1 MQGMH
6 ALLIEGFAYTN
17 RFTINVPDRSVLCSV
32 MPAFPTKR
40 VLSRWFFFLLAHQT
54 DLLPFQCQCVGKSK
68 SSTRYSVQQG
78 FNMNNHYVH
87 RRWVLFIG
95 QVNVLFNLCTS
106 FIFSLTELGS
116 IL

>member
-1 MQGMH
+1 M
-6 ALLIEGFAYTN
+6 LY
-17 RFTINVPDRSVLCSV
+17 S
-32 MPAFPTKR
+32 
-40 VLSRWFFFLLAHQT
+40 SRDLPIQTDLPLMYLTDQYYAVSCLPSQQSASSQAGFFFLLAHQT

-78 FNMNNHYVH
+78 FNMNNYYVH